1 MNIKKEL
8 IFSFIAIVFF
18 SFFIVKTIQNYYKE
32 NSSFFAKNNQKKPQ
46 STNSSNQS
54 NQNQTIILTL
64 DEVAKHNSPNDCWL
78 IINDNVYEVTNYIN
92 NHPGGAKRIIS
103 FCGQDAT
110 TAFATKGNKNKP
122 HSSSANQIL
131 ESFKIGF
138 LNQQIK
144 INQNSNNLSPS
155 KNNNYQ
161 FKNQFEKT
169 EEEYEDD

>member
-8 IFSFIAIVFF
+8 IFSFIAIVLF
-18 SFFIVKTIQNYYKE
+18 SFFLIKIIQNYYQE
-32 NSSFFAKNNQKKPQ
+32 NSSYLKKNNQNKLQPTT
-46 STNSSNQS
+46 SFNQKI
-54 NQNQTIILTL
+54 QNQTVILTL

-78 IINDNVYEVTNYIN
+78 IINNNVYEVTNYIN

-144 INQNSNNLSPS
+144 INQNSNNLLPS

-161 FKNQFEKT
+161 FKKQFKKT